1 MPFCLRLLLW
11 LVAWGESLAL
21 AQPAVWYEVQP
32 GDTLYRIAQRYG
44 TTIPALAADNRLEDP
59 NVLAVGQR
67 LRIPGE
73 RPWPQAWPAP
83 VQGVQLAPHPVV
95 QGQAFVVRVV
105 LERPVPLEARF
116 QGVRYPL
123 ALQEGAAVGVVAVG
137 ALAPPGVHDLEVT
150 GPGVALRLPLR
161 VVDGGYARE
170 AIRIPPD
177 RKELLEPRRVRAELE
192 RVRAVCAAFEP
203 VRRWRGAWRYPVR
216 PPVPTARFGTR
227 RAYNGGPYT
236 SYHAGT
242 DLKGAEGAPVY
253 APAGGVVALAEPLE
267 VRGNAVILRHGL
279 GVCSGYW
286 HLSRIAVR
294 AGQVVRRGEVL
305 GYVGRTGLV
314 TGPHLHWEVRVRG
327 VPTDPEAWV
336 VPGPLAGED

>member
-1 MPFCLRLLLW
+1 MPCCLRWLLW
-11 LVAWGESLAL
+11 LVVWGGSLAL

-44 TTIPALAADNRLEDP
+44 TTIPALVAANRLEDP

-73 RPWPQAWPAP
+73 HPWPQTWPAP
-83 VQGVQLAPHPVV
+83 IQGVRVTPHPVV
-95 QGQAFVVRVV
+95 QGQAFGVRVA

-123 ALQEGAAVGVVAVG
+123 APREGAAVGVVAVG
-137 ALAPPGVHDLEVT
+137 ALTPPGVHDLEVT
-150 GPGVALRLPLR
+150 GPGIALRLPLR

-170 AIRIPPD
+170 VIRIPPS
-177 RKELLEPRRVRAELE
+177 RSGLLEAGRVRAELE
-192 RVRAVCAAFEP
+192 RVRAVCAAFEL
-203 VRRWRGAWRYPVR
+203 VQRWRGPWRYPVQ
-216 PPVPTARFGTR
+216 PPVRTSRFGTR

-253 APAGGVVALAEPLE
+253 APADGVVALAEPLE

-279 GVCSGYW
+279 GVCSGYG
-286 HLSRIAVR
+286 HLSRLAVR
-294 AGQVVRRGEVL
+294 AGQVVRQGEVL
-305 GYVGRTGLV
+305 GYVGQTGLV

-327 VPTDPEAWV
+327 VPVDPEAWV
-336 VPGPLAGED
+336 VPGVLSGRD